1 MVIKR
6 LFLLSHVRKRILA
19 SANIALFEDIAKQNS
34 KKTRFFIVISLF
46 FCYFASKFKL
56 LNMDKKKLNRL
67 KLVLVEK
74 DKTGVWLAEQLGV
87 TAVTV
92 SKWCSNITQ
101 PTLPTLDK
109 IAELLECE
117 KRELIN
123 D

>member
-1 MVIKR
+1 MYAR
-6 LFLLSHVRKRILA
+6 
-19 SANIALFEDIAKQNS
+19 
-34 KKTRFFIVISLF
+34 IVISEVF
-46 FCYFASKFKL
+46 PNFNHKFNI
-56 LNMDKKKLNRL
+56 LNMTKKKLNRL

-117 KRELIN
+117 KRELITE
-123 D
+123 

>member
-1 MVIKR
+1 MHFNLNFIPNFTPK
-6 LFLLSHVRKRILA
+6 F
-19 SANIALFEDIAKQNS
+19 NI
-34 KKTRFFIVISLF
+34 
-46 FCYFASKFKL
+46 

-117 KRELIN
+117 LRDLII

>member
-1 MVIKR
+1 M
-6 LFLLSHVRKRILA
+6 LFSDKFPI
-19 SANIALFEDIAKQNS
+19 
-34 KKTRFFIVISLF
+34 
-46 FCYFASKFKL
+46 FAFKFKL

-101 PTLPTLDK
+101 PTLPTLDR

-117 KRELIN
+117 KRDLITE
-123 D
+123 